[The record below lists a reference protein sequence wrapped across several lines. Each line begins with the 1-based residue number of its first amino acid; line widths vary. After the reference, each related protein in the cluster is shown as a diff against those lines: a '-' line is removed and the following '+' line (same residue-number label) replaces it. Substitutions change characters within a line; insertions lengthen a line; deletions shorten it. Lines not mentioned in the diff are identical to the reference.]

1 MSESVDLPNGTT
13 AKAIQPPSHADV
25 FFRNVAALC
34 QVAGVQAFTF
44 AVAVP
49 KEDGTST
56 VLSIA
61 AGPQEVPAEWRSEVS
76 KLLGEHATKAAESM
90 LKSPEKAAASI
101 AAPTEKPAEVV

>member
-13 AKAIQPPSHADV
+13 AKAAPPPSHADI

-34 QVAGVQAFTF
+34 QVNGVQAFTF

-61 AGPQEVPAEWRSEVS
+61 AGPQDVTPEWRSEVS
-76 KLLGEHATKAAESM
+76 KLLAEHASKAAES
-90 LKSPEKAAASI
+90 LTKAPEKAAA
-101 AAPTEKPAEVV
+101 PTAEA